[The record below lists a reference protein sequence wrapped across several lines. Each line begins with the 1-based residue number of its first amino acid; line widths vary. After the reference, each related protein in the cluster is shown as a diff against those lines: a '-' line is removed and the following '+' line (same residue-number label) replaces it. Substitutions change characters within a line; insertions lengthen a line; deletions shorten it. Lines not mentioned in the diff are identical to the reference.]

1 MVLSES
7 FRRRR
12 TAAGAVD
19 RVDDRLHDLQ
29 DVAAEAL
36 SLAIVA
42 VLQAVCLADQMCQAA
57 LALLEVA
64 VDVVAVAHQPV
75 AEGFTEHFTHDR
87 TRAPSDDEQGG
98 GGTGE
103 HPQPQQLSGLL
114 PTGLIGPLDVNDQV
128 DVAQGLQHLRI
139 HHRLHC
145 TPGVVALLNPR
156 TTCQS
161 GQGCS
166 TGDSL
171 MRWSKEAGRGVLGI
185 YRSVHRKA
193 WAQRAGHND
202 GRFGQ
207 EKARHRRRR
216 ARRWL
221 VQLRYAC
228 ENTGAEYVA
237 QQAWLSASLR
247 RCPLH
252 SQDRCGFAGLG
263 FRLTVVREQAASRLW
278 NGLIDR
284 YRCRGYSTLPGGT
297 DAPPDQIRPG

>member
-185 YRSVHRKA
+185 YLACTGRHGRNVRGTMTGGSDKRRPATVGAVRADGWCNFATHVKTQARSM
-193 WAQRAGHND
+193 
-202 GRFGQ
+202 
-207 EKARHRRRR
+207 
-216 ARRWL
+216 
-221 VQLRYAC
+221 LR
-228 ENTGAEYVA
+228 
-237 QQAWLSASLR
+237 SK
-247 RCPLH
+247 
-252 SQDRCGFAGLG
+252 
-263 FRLTVVREQAASRLW
+263 
-278 NGLIDR
+278 
-284 YRCRGYSTLPGGT
+284 PG
-297 DAPPDQIRPG
+297 